1 MALISELRRVG
12 VGLGFL
18 SDRPVSPAG
27 YKPISDYGVIG
38 DMHSAALVGLDGS
51 IDWYCAPRFD
61 SPSVFAALLDSQ
73 KGGRFQL
80 SPTGD
85 FTSTQ
90 NYEGDTNVLVTTFR
104 STTGQFKVTDFMPCF
119 MEEGQLKSFQ
129 EVHRIIDWLDG
140 DPGLRVAF
148 QPRFDYARG
157 TTTIVES
164 RDGCLAK
171 NQRHHSS
178 LASSVK
184 LFVKD
189 PELLINDFRLSKG
202 QRIVLVLKWGNS
214 SPHPVGRYETSR
226 KLSKTLSYWKRWVSH
241 VKYQGPYRSH
251 VIRSCLVLKLLQ
263 YAPTGAMVAAVTTS
277 LPESIGALRNWDYRY
292 SWIRDTA
299 LSVWAL
305 SEAGASREA
314 LDYTRWMVNVRRHS
328 KEKLQIMMGIGGER
342 EIPELILDHL
352 EGYRGS
358 SPVRIGNAAYRQVQL
373 DIYGILA
380 DSMHYLHRAL
390 GWTSKEVYENLVKYS
405 ADQAV
410 AEWEKPD
417 SGIWEMRQA
426 RPFVESKMW
435 CYVAL
440 DRAIKIA
447 RELGYDEDWR
457 RWDPVKKKIKNRIL
471 ADGWSPKKKSFTM
484 VLGGDE
490 LDAANLLMPLVGFL
504 PAKDPKMASTIRH
517 IREELSKD
525 DLVYRYSVDDGQLGK
540 EGAFTVCSFWMV
552 DCLIRLEKL
561 SEAEGLLNQ
570 LLKRGNH
577 LGLFSEEIDPA
588 SGEALGNFPQA
599 YTHMGLITAAVRL
612 EEARRK
618 TGIMRYARALSSK
631 ISEASDRVR

>member
-1 MALISELRRVG
+1 
-12 VGLGFL
+12 L
-18 SDRPVSPAG
+18 SDRRDSAGG

-80 SPTGD
+80 SPTGN
-85 FTSTQ
+85 FTTKQS
-90 NYEGDTNVLVTTFR
+90 YEGESNILATTFDSKEGR
-104 STTGQFKVTDFMPCF
+104 FKLTDFMPCF
-119 MEEGQLKSFQ
+119 MEKGELKGFQ
-129 EVHRIIDWLDG
+129 EIHRVVDCLDG
-140 DPGLRVAF
+140 DPGLRITF

-157 TTTIVES
+157 KTIILET
-164 RDGCLAK
+164 REGCVAK
-171 NQRHHSS
+171 NQRHHLS
-178 LASSVK
+178 LASSLK
-184 LFVKD
+184 LLVSGKD
-189 PELLINDFRLSKG
+189 LLVNDFRLSRG
-202 QRIVLVLKWGNS
+202 QRLVFVLKWGNS
-214 SPHPVGRYETSR
+214 SPAPTGRYETSR

-241 VKYQGPYRSH
+241 VKYQGPYRAH
-251 VIRSCLVLKLLQ
+251 VVRSCLVLKMLQ

-292 SWIRDTA
+292 SWIRDNA

-305 SEAGASREA
+305 SEAGATREA
-314 LDYTRWMVNVRRHS
+314 LEYTRWMINVRRHS

-342 EIPELILDHL
+342 EIPELTLDHL
-352 EGYRGS
+352 EGYRRS

-380 DSMHYLHRAL
+380 DSMYYLHRAL
-390 GWTSKEVYENLVKYS
+390 GWTTKQVYENLVKYS
-405 ADQAV
+405 ADQAA
-410 AEWEKPD
+410 AEWEKSD

-447 RELGYDEDWR
+447 RELGYDDDWH
-457 RWDPVKKKIKNRIL
+457 RWDPVKKKIKTEIL
-471 ADGWSPKKKSFTM
+471 SNGWSNKKKAFTM

-504 PAKDPKMASTIRH
+504 PAKDPKMTSTIQH

-525 DLVYRYSVDDGQLGK
+525 DLVYRYNVDDGQMGK

-552 DCLIRLEKL
+552 DCLTRLGKL
-561 SEAEGLLNQ
+561 GEAEGLLNQ

-577 LGLFSEEIDPA
+577 LGLYSEEIDPVT
-588 SGEALGNFPQA
+588 GEALGNFPQA
-599 YTHMGLITAAVRL
+599 YTHMGLITASVRL

-618 TGIMRYARALSSK
+618 TGFMRYARALSNR
-631 ISEASDRVR
+631 ISG